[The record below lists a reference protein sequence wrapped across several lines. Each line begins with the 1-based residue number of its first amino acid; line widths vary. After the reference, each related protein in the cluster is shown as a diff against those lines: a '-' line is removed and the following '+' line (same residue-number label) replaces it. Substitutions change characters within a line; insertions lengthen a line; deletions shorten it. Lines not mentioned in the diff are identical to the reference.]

1 MGHELK
7 QVVDGI
13 AHAHAERRLFGQRL
27 GQACGEMQQQTAVM
41 MRGFAGD
48 RRKMARALRRE
59 LGSFKTGVIA
69 SEKQRRSETR
79 KALGHR
85 QDEITR
91 IKAEVCNV
99 RKDLR
104 TFLSETQTE
113 QRRSGDA
120 MRALLAESRSQR
132 TASEN
137 DRKTSVGLF
146 LSALREENRE
156 LADAWRGLIATM
168 ATPHA
173 AKAKGQAAKAETKR
187 ESAPA
192 AKQEAKS
199 EQPDYA
205 VRGEFDMETLKGQIV
220 RALKESSDGLK
231 MIQVADSLH
240 IDQWRTLIPVMRDM
254 QDNGEIRK
262 EGPFYF
268 SA

>member
-1 MGHELK
+1 MTMGHELK
-7 QVVDGI
+7 QVVEGI
-13 AHAHAERRLFGQRL
+13 ARAHEERRLFGQRL
-27 GQACGEMQQQTAVM
+27 GQECGEMQQRTAVM

-59 LGSFKTGVIA
+59 LGSFKTGVT
-69 SEKQRRSETR
+69 SEEKQRRAETR

-85 QDEITR
+85 RDEITR

-99 RKDLR
+99 RRDLR
-104 TFLSETQTE
+104 TFLNDTQTE

-120 MRALLAESRSQR
+120 MRALLAENR
-132 TASEN
+132 TRRAASEN

-146 LSALREENRE
+146 LSALRAENRE

-173 AKAKGQAAKAETKR
+173 VTAKAHAAKAP
-187 ESAPA
+187 APA
-192 AKQEAKS
+192 AKKEERNDQT
-199 EQPDYA
+199 DYA
-205 VRGEFDMETLKGQIV
+205 VRGEFDMEALKGQIV